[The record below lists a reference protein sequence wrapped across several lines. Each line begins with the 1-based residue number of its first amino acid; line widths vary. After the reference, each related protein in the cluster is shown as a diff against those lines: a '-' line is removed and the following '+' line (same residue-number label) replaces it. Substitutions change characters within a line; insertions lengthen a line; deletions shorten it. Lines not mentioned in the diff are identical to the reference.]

1 MEKNY
6 WLVFAK
12 RKYANHTESFRQ
24 IGLISW
30 KQERNRFQIGDVV
43 YVFVSD
49 ERCIKFKAIVTA
61 KDVIREDAAFW
72 DITAPMHKTY
82 RLTLEAEYQDEG
94 LDEKTLKE
102 YGFKGGRSLQ
112 HPMKLK
118 NHPDLLAYIRH
129 KF

>member
-6 WLVFAK
+6 WLVFAN

-102 YGFKGGRSLQ
+102 HGFKGGRSLQ

-118 NHPDLLAYIRH
+118 NHPDLLAYISH